1 MNMTRSIHLLNPTQ
15 QKVKKADTHRKNN
28 SGLSEK
34 SVLSLVDPNKLY
46 GQKGQNTMGIITDI
60 FYGDTDMQDAFCK
73 SEEYRQ
79 ALKNLIEADNA
90 LRKSLSA
97 NQIAL
102 LDAAKECGNRLNE
115 IITANS
121 FANGFRFGARLMLEV
136 LLLDEE

>member
-1 MNMTRSIHLLNPTQ
+1 MHMTRNIPAKILMQ
-15 QKVKKADTHRKNN
+15 QKIKKADTHRKNM

-46 GQKGQNTMGIITDI
+46 GQKGQTTMSIITDI

-73 SEEYRQ
+73 SDEYRQ
-79 ALKNLIEADNA
+79 ALKKLIDADNA
-90 LRKSLSA
+90 LRGSLSA
-97 NQIAL
+97 EQNTL

-115 IITANS
+115 IITADS

-136 LLLDEE
+136 LLSDEE